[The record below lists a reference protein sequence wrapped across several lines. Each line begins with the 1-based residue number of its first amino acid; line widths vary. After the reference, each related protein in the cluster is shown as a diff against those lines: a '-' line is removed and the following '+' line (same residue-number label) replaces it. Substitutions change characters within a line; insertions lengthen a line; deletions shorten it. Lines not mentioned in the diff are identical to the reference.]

1 MSSATVKAPATRVQN
16 PNAYAVRVAFDPLRP
31 TEKPQEFYEEI
42 KQKFAEAR
50 DLRLSYR
57 PEGQAQYTSELTGE
71 LAKYEV
77 DPWVETIVEREP
89 INDTVECLFIGGGFS
104 ALLTAARL
112 REKGV
117 ESIRIVERGGDVG
130 GTWYWNRYPGAACDV
145 SAYDYLPLLDE
156 LNYVPESYFA
166 KGPEIF
172 AHCQA
177 IAKKYNL
184 YELAVFQTTV
194 TSTVWDEKAK
204 LWRVSTDRG
213 DTLSARFVICANGTL
228 SKPKLS
234 KIDGMET
241 FKGHSFHTSRFDYAY
256 TKPDLSGLK
265 DKVVG
270 IIGTGASAV
279 QIIPR
284 VGRAAKELYVFQ
296 RTPSAIDIRD
306 DIPTDPEWAAAL
318 KPGWQKER
326 LERHRQGPALTE
338 EQKRDLANLPREEKI
353 RRQENQNI
361 EHQMRI
367 HARVDEIVKDK
378 ATAEA
383 LKPWYMHRCK
393 RPCYDDE
400 YLPAFNLPN
409 VHLVDTNGRG
419 VTEINERG
427 VVFEGRE
434 YPVDVLIYATGFEV
448 QVTGIYNDIRGENGL
463 GLNEKYAEGM
473 RTVLGI
479 HTAGFPNLFIMG
491 GYQASFQFNLTFMLQ
506 TQGAHI
512 AECVKYVRDHGYATI
527 DATPETEQWWVDEV
541 IKHRGKTNR
550 NKECTPGYYNFEGE
564 SNRRQDG
571 NYNGG
576 FTQYFAHMTDVEQAM
591 GQHFRFARQDT

>member
-1 MSSATVKAPATRVQN
+1 MSDIKEKTPPVRAADRPPVPGRVL
-16 PNAYAVRVAFDPLRP
+16 FDPLRP
-31 TEKPQEFYEEI
+31 TEQPQEYYDRI
-42 KQKFAEAR
+42 KEKFAEAR

-57 PEGQAQYTSELTGE
+57 PDGRAQYTSDLTGE
-71 LAKYEV
+71 LARYEI
-77 DPWVETIVEREP
+77 DPHVAEPDQREP
-89 INDTVECLFIGGGFS
+89 ISDTVEVLFIGGGFS

-112 REKGV
+112 RERGV

-130 GTWYWNRYPGAACDV
+130 GTWYWNRYPGVACDV

-156 LNYVPESYFA
+156 MNYVPGSFYA

-177 IAKKYNL
+177 IARKYEL
-184 YELAVFQTTV
+184 YDLAVFQTTV
-194 TSTVWDEKAK
+194 TSTTWDAKAK
-204 LWRVSTDRG
+204 LWRIGTDRG
-213 DTLSARFVICANGTL
+213 DTMSARFVICANGTL

-234 KIDGMET
+234 RIEGMER
-241 FKGHSFHTSRFDYAY
+241 FAGYSFHSSRFDYNY
-256 TKPDLSGLK
+256 TKQDLSGLK

-284 VGRAAKELYVFQ
+284 VAKAAKELYVFQ

-306 DIPTDPEWAAAL
+306 DTPTDPKWAASL
-318 KPGWQKER
+318 KPGWQQER
-326 LERHRQGPALTE
+326 REKHMRGPILTE
-338 EQKRDLANLPREEKI
+338 QQKQDLANLPREVKI

-361 EHQMRI
+361 EHMMRI
-367 HARVDEIVKDK
+367 HQRVEEIVQDR

-419 VTEINERG
+419 ITEINERG
-427 VVFEGRE
+427 PVFEGRE

-448 QVTGIYNDIRGENGL
+448 QVTGIYNQIRGENGL
-463 GLNEKYAEGM
+463 ELNEKYADGM
-473 RTVLGI
+473 RTVFGI
-479 HTAGFPNLFIMG
+479 HSHGYPNLFIMG

-506 TQGAHI
+506 TQGDHI
-512 AECVKYVRDHGYATI
+512 AECIKYVREHGHTTI
-527 DATPETEQWWVDEV
+527 DAASDTEQWWVDEV
-541 IKHRGKTNR
+541 IRNRGKTNR

-571 NYNGG
+571 NYNGT
-576 FTQYFAHMTDVEQAM
+576 FFQYYTHMTETRKEMAK
-591 GQHFRFARQDT
+591 HFLFA